1 MGDDAPL
8 PTSNANTAMDL
19 NGDLDNMDPFK
30 PKKALTNSPPTQ
42 HKNTAKI
49 DNVLTDNTEQTE
61 NVLTETVNDENK
73 NEVPAEK
80 PKKAP
85 AK

>member
-1 MGDDAPL
+1 MTMGDDAPL
-8 PTSNANTAMDL
+8 PTSNANTAPDL

-30 PKKALTNSPPTQ
+30 PKKALANSPPTER
-42 HKNTAKI
+42 KNTA
-49 DNVLTDNTEQTE
+49 NVLTDNTEQTE
-61 NVLTETVNDENK
+61 NVPTETVNDENK

-80 PKKAP
+80 PNKAH